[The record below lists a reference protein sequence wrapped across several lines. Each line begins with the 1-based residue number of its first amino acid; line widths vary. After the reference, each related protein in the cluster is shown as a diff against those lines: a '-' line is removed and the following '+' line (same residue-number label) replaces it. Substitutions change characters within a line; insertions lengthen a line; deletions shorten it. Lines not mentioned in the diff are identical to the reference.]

1 MDESAQ
7 DLDAVNR
14 ELAEVV
20 DALNATPT
28 DDFAA
33 RHALRTR
40 QDQLRELA
48 AGFRVDADEQRSSED
63 LRRELAARELQ
74 ITEIYGAAMEQ
85 VSQSGGG
92 GPGSGGNITAA
103 AEGGLIAKG
112 RDATGAPAIRS
123 RVARLREILAAR
135 DEE

>member
-1 MDESAQ
+1 MDEPAQ

-40 QDQLRELA
+40 QDELRELA
-48 AGFRVDADEQRSSED
+48 AAFRVDADEQRSTED
-63 LRRELAARELQ
+63 LRRELAAREAQ
-74 ITEIYGAAMEQ
+74 VTAIYGAAMEQ

-92 GPGSGGNITAA
+92 GGDFGSPVAA
-103 AEGGLIAKG
+103 AEGSLTAKG
-112 RDATGAPAIRS
+112 RDATGAPEIRA
-123 RVARLREILAAR
+123 RIARLREILAAR
-135 DEE
+135 EEK

>member
-1 MDESAQ
+1 MDESVQ

-20 DALNATPT
+20 DALNNTPS

-40 QDQLRELA
+40 QDELRELA
-48 AGFRVDADEQRSSED
+48 AGFRVDADEQRSTED
-63 LRRELAARELQ
+63 LRRELAAREAQ
-74 ITEIYGAAMEQ
+74 VTAIYGAAMEQ

-92 GPGSGGNITAA
+92 GDFGSSTVA
-103 AEGGLIAKG
+103 AEGGLTTKG
-112 RDATGAPAIRS
+112 RQAQGAAEIRA
-123 RVARLREILAAR
+123 RIARLREILADR
-135 DEE
+135 GED